1 MNNIFS
7 RLTTRVSFAMV
18 FVVAL
23 SLAIIIRHW
32 AYVTA
37 PTLKAAEQTK
47 AELLV
52 TPYTQ
57 LLETAVDA
65 DDQKHLE
72 DIINQLTL
80 LEDPTYK
87 LPIVVGLKLTL
98 LDGRIIEHHNIV
110 SRDAEPFRAEV
121 PIFSPSTM
129 ELLGS
134 VSLEYNDAFY
144 KRVINEVWQEM
155 LWSIGVALLLLIAMQ
170 YWVRR
175 LLNPLTELS
184 TRLAHVDF
192 DTQVK
197 LPSASQSMSAEIRQ
211 VWGALELLFARLR
224 QRDAALE
231 SEHSAAQAALQ
242 AKLEAEAANQEK
254 SQFLANM
261 SHELRT
267 PLNAIIGYSELL
279 YDEAG
284 DTGNA
289 ELACDLVRIVTS
301 GRHLLSLINN
311 VLDLSKVEAGKMQ
324 MYLDDH
330 CLSQIVKGVIDTVG
344 PLIAAN
350 GNQLIV
356 ECDEN
361 IGSIYADA
369 AKLKQA
375 LINILG
381 NAAKFTRD
389 GDIAL
394 RVDRVPDGM
403 TERIIF
409 RITDTGIGVSEEKQK
424 MLFKAFTQ
432 ADESTTRE
440 YGGTGLGLAI
450 SRSLC
455 RLMGGDITLHSQKGL
470 GSEFTIQIPAKVQ
483 EPDESGDTHV
493 TNDVCARQTNPEM
506 SRSLDSRCEKDFEER
521 REKTSTVL
529 VIDNDTSIKD
539 LLERSISSDGF
550 HVEVACGGRKGLERA
565 EDLRPDLIL
574 LDVVLSDMSGWSVL
588 SQLKQNPGLVHVP
601 VVMHSMIDE
610 RSTAATLG
618 AADYIIKPAERD
630 ALVACVRRNLRHK
643 RGVRMLLLDADVD
656 SRRLTRMVFE
666 NEGWNVI
673 EGGDGEVGLI
683 RVAEHLPSAIVVDL
697 NMPRMNGMEF
707 LKRLRAT
714 PEWKAIPVL
723 ALTAQPIGDDE
734 HDYLLEYVDMVVE
747 KGPCSY
753 DALLRRLRELT
764 GSVQMESIAS

>member
-23 SLAIIIRHW
+23 SLAIIVRHW
-32 AYVTA
+32 AFVTA

-87 LPIVVGLKLTL
+87 QPIVVGLKLTL
-98 LDGRIIEHHNIV
+98 LDGRIIERHNIV

-144 KRVINEVWQEM
+144 NRVINEVWREM
-155 LWSIGVALLLLIAMQ
+155 LWSIGVALLLLIVMQ

-184 TRLAHVDF
+184 TRLANVDF
-192 DTQVK
+192 DSQVK

-289 ELACDLVRIVTS
+289 ELAGDLVRIVSS

-330 CLSQIVKGVIDTVG
+330 CLSQIVNGVIDTVG

-403 TERIIF
+403 TECIMF

-455 RLMGGDITLHSQKGL
+455 RLMGGDITLRSQKGV
-470 GSEFTIQIPAKVQ
+470 GSEFTIQIPARVQ
-483 EPDESGDTHV
+483 EPDESGDGLAANETRV
-493 TNDVCARQTNPEM
+493 RQTNPEM

-521 REKTSTVL
+521 REKTSTIL
-529 VIDNDTSIKD
+529 VIDNDASIKD
-539 LLERSISSDGF
+539 LLERSIGTDGF
-550 HVEVACGGRKGLERA
+550 HVEVACDGKQGLARA

-630 ALVACVRRNLRHK
+630 ALVACVRRSLRLQ
-643 RGVRMLLLDADVD
+643 RGGADA
-656 SRRLTRMVFE
+656 
-666 NEGWNVI
+666 
-673 EGGDGEVGLI
+673 
-683 RVAEHLPSAIVVDL
+683 AA
-697 NMPRMNGMEF
+697 
-707 LKRLRAT
+707 
-714 PEWKAIPVL
+714 
-723 ALTAQPIGDDE
+723 
-734 HDYLLEYVDMVVE
+734 
-747 KGPCSY
+747 
-753 DALLRRLRELT
+753 
-764 GSVQMESIAS
+764 